1 MKKLLMMLALASAV
15 TTASAQMEVTEEKH
29 SVATNSFWANWFV
42 QVNAVGTSFWGSQE
56 NSSIKF
62 SGMTKDYRTNLG
74 LSVAVG
80 KWFTPGIGLRTKLNG
95 FWGRTIISDDKDV
108 NADKY
113 WTLQEQVLFNLSNML
128 MGYNEERVWN
138 VIPYIGGGLG
148 RNMSYSRYAM
158 GLSAGL
164 LNTFR
169 LTPRL
174 AFNIDINIH
183 AMEPD
188 FDGCPIYHNVSHTFK
203 NKDRNLNIELGL
215 TYRLGNS
222 TWKGT
227 TDYEAMQALT
237 QSEIDALNAQLADV
251 MAENER
257 LNASLAEQQEPQ
269 QPKTIT
275 KVISTPVS
283 VFFDLG
289 KADIASQRDL
299 LNVKELV
306 TAAAQQQ
313 DATFIVT
320 GYADSMTGNAVLNNE
335 LSQQRADAVAAE
347 LVKMGISSERIMTV
361 AAGGVDTLNPN
372 EYNRRATVEV
382 K

>member
-269 QPKTIT
+269 QPTTIT